1 MSYKLP
7 PLPLEYICWQALHN
21 EIGLFEAGNA
31 LLETEEDF
39 EFSEFYSEAE
49 VIIEMVCE
57 ICRHPE
63 EREKIEAKYRDA
75 VMDAFYEILD
85 ISTSPPGYYVPPV
98 DQCHSIPRSSAQD
111 ELERREQANTNLEI

>member
-1 MSYKLP
+1 M
-7 PLPLEYICWQALHN
+7 PLEYICWQALHS
-21 EIGLFEAGNA
+21 EMDLFEAGNA

-75 VMDAFYEILD
+75 VTNAFTEILD
-85 ISTSPPGYYVPPV
+85 IATSPYVEYVPPLV
-98 DQCHSIPRSSAQD
+98 QCHSIPRSSAQD